1 MDEKYPELAV
11 KVENASVKIGEQD
24 RRIKTCEDDIKD
36 LKGEQKVIYK
46 LVNSVE
52 NLTNSM
58 MQLRTQLREDISE
71 VKSGQDALTT
81 KVTEIENRPAKETK
95 RFMDNIKEKAWWVF
109 IGGIIV
115 TILYQILPNFKW

>member
-1 MDEKYPELAV
+1 MDEKYSELAV

-81 KVTEIENRPAKETK
+81 KVTEIENRPANETK
-95 RFMDNIKEKAWWVF
+95 KRWDNVF
-109 IGGIIV
+109 DKLIWLVIGGV
-115 TILYQILPNFKW
+115 AVGILTQILPNFPW

>member
-1 MDEKYPELAV
+1 MDERYSELAV

-115 TILYQILPNFKW
+115 TVLYQILPNFKW

>member
-24 RRIKTCEDDIKD
+24 RRIKACEDDIKD

-81 KVTEIENRPAKETK
+81 KVTEIENRPANETK
-95 RFMDNIKEKAWWVF
+95 KRWDNVF
-109 IGGIIV
+109 DKLIWLVIGGIAV
-115 TILYQILPNFKW
+115 GILTQILPNYPW